1 VSSLSYAHRRP
12 VVLADLFSTS
22 AVGSAVLVVIGAALI
37 GALAQVIIP
46 LPFTP
51 VPLTGQTLGV
61 LLVAGALGR
70 WRGMAATGLY
80 GLAGVLGVPWFAGGT
95 SGWAIASFGYII
107 GFVFA
112 AAVAGTLAERGWDRR
127 PLRALAT
134 MLLADAVILAI
145 GTIWLAGAL
154 QVSIVRAV
162 QLGVLPFIIGD
173 LVKAAMAAGL
183 LPSAWWV
190 VHRVA
195 GRRTGERG

>member
-1 VSSLSYAHRRP
+1 MSSLSYAHRRP

>member
-1 VSSLSYAHRRP
+1 
-12 VVLADLFSTS
+12 
-22 AVGSAVLVVIGAALI
+22 VVIGAALI